1 MHFAPVA
8 GIDSDEMEVDGYFY
22 KSVNTNDTIQFK
34 LKAADGA
41 VPGIIWIP
49 IEFLLELKS

>member
-34 LKAADGA
+34 LKAVDGA
-41 VPGIIWIP
+41 VVAVD
-49 IEFLLELKS
+49 